1 MNRENSITSILAT
14 PLSNGL
20 LNVAACG
27 KNICTASNG
36 NSRTPMSTL
45 TPTPM
50 IPFTASLASHSTL
63 LWLYRPVA
71 IAGHI
76 VRPLSFGAGFFK
88 LQLQYVVGLLPLLL
102 LVSYWSCNLKKIF
115 HGLAHVFTLKNP
127 DDDVA
132 FASSLATSTHT
143 AAHRCCLPS
152 SRKCWILSA
161 DSTL

>member
-1 MNRENSITSILAT
+1 MNRENSTTSTLAI

-20 LNVAACG
+20 LNVMSCGNKICAA
-27 KNICTASNG
+27 SSG

-50 IPFTASLASHSTL
+50 IPFTASRASHNTL
-63 LWLYRPVA
+63 LWLCRPVA

-76 VRPLSFGAGFFK
+76 VRPLPYGAGFFK
-88 LQLQYVVGLLPLLL
+88 LQLQYVVSLLPLFL
-102 LVSYWSCNLKKIF
+102 LVSYWSCNLKNII
-115 HGLAHVFTLKNP
+115 HGLAYVFTLKNP

-143 AAHRCCLPS
+143 AVHRCCLPS
-152 SRKCWILSA
+152 SSKCWILSA